1 MSRQIN
7 PSSFPPPQSNYS
19 QGIAHGAA
27 SERLVISG
35 QVGVKSDGSV
45 ADGLDAQMHQTW
57 QNFMTVLSEAGFAAE
72 HVIKVTIFTTVPALD
87 EFRRTR
93 EEYLAGYAPAATYV
107 QVAGLANAEF
117 IVEIEG
123 EAVKKA

>member
-1 MSRQIN
+1 MTRQIN
-7 PSSFPPPQSNYS
+7 PSSSPPPQSNYS
-19 QGIAHGAA
+19 QGMVHSAA

-45 ADGLDAQMHQTW
+45 AKGLTAQMHQTW
-57 QNFMTVLSEAGFAAE
+57 QNFMTVISEAGFSAE
-72 HVIKVTIFTTVPALD
+72 HVTKVTIFTTVPALD

-93 EEYLAGYAPAATYV
+93 EEYLAGFAPAATYV
-107 QVAGLANAEF
+107 QVAGLANPDF

-123 EAVKKA
+123 EAVK